1 RSASVFIAR
10 GDLTAVIARG
20 DSPKETRPRRLVLHC
35 RRRLEGGG
43 DLPNSRRRRFV
54 DFPVSL
60 FWLRLKEKQD
70 QRLRVLILVIVKE
83 PFS

>member
-1 RSASVFIAR
+1 PRSSLPEEI
-10 GDLTAVIARG
+10 
-20 DSPKETRPRRLVLHC
+20 SPLSLPEETRPRRLVLHC

-70 QRLRVLILVIVKE
+70 QPLRVLILVIVKE